1 MKKEKRGVIT
11 ITDNGIVT
19 VPAHVRMSVS
29 EIADLFGIYYR
40 KIKRHIRAI
49 EKSGIAEG
57 DYTMSCIADG
67 LKVYP
72 DYYGL
77 EMIIA
82 LAFRIQSPEAIIF
95 RKYLVKKI
103 GTHSLIVQLTDK
115 IQKIDHYLLN

>member
-11 ITDNGIVT
+11 ITDNGILTVT
-19 VPAHVRMSVS
+19 GDVRMSVS
-29 EIADLFGIYYR
+29 EIADLFGIYY
-40 KIKRHIRAI
+40 KEAKRHIRAI
-49 EKSGIAEG
+49 EKAGIAEG

-82 LAFRIQSPEAIIF
+82 LAFRIQSKKAQIF
-95 RKYLVKKI
+95 RGWLCNKATRKEIPKMQVVP
-103 GTHSLIVQLTDK
+103 VQN
-115 IQKIDHYLLN
+115 YMLN

>member
-1 MKKEKRGVIT
+1 MKRERREIIT
-11 ITDNGIVT
+11 MTDNGIVT
-19 VPAHVRMSVS
+19 VSGHVRMSVS

-40 KIKRHIRAI
+40 TAKRHIRAI
-49 EKSGIAEG
+49 EKAGIAEG

-82 LAFRIQSPEAIIF
+82 LAFRIQSKNAEIF
-95 RKYLVKKI
+95 REWVCKKATQKDI
-103 GTHSLIVQLTDK
+103 LEMPIIS
-115 IQKIDHYLLN
+115 IQNYMLN

>member
-1 MKKEKRGVIT
+1 MKKERRGIIA

-19 VPAHVRMSVS
+19 VPNNERMSIG
-29 EIADLFGIYYR
+29 EIADLFGIYY
-40 KIKRHIRAI
+40 KEAKRYIRAI

-77 EMIIA
+77 DMVIV
-82 LAFRIQSPEAIIF
+82 LAFKVQSIKAEVF
-95 RKYLVKKI
+95 RGWLLKQIDTNHLHAQILVYSKNI
-103 GTHSLIVQLTDK
+103 SR
-115 IQKIDHYLLN
+115 N

>member
-1 MKKEKRGVIT
+1 MKKERRGIIT
-11 ITDNGIVT
+11 ITDNGMVT
-19 VPAHVRMSVS
+19 VSGHVRMSVS
-29 EIADLFGIYYR
+29 EIADLFVIYYR
-40 KIKRHIRAI
+40 TAKRHIRTI

-67 LKVYP
+67 PKVYP

>member
-1 MKKEKRGVIT
+1 MKRERREIIT
-11 ITDNGIVT
+11 MTDNGIVT
-19 VPAHVRMSVS
+19 IPNNIRMHIGG
-29 EIADLFGIYYR
+29 IADLFGIYYQTA
-40 KIKRHIRAI
+40 KKLIRDI
-49 EKSGIAEG
+49 EKSGVIRGNDSTGGTVEG
-57 DYTMSCIADG
+57 RNI
-67 LKVYP
+67 YP

>member
-1 MKKEKRGVIT
+1 MKRERREIIT
-11 ITDNGIVT
+11 MTDNGIVT
-19 VPAHVRMSVS
+19 VSGHVRMSVS

-40 KIKRHIRAI
+40 TAKRHIRAI
-49 EKSGIAEG
+49 EKAGIAEG

-82 LAFRIQSPEAIIF
+82 LSFRIQSKNTTLF
-95 RKYLVKKI
+95 RECLMERVSVNHLCQKNNLSYF
-103 GTHSLIVQLTDK
+103 SL
-115 IQKIDHYLLN
+115 N

>member
-1 MKKEKRGVIT
+1 MVT
-11 ITDNGIVT
+11 IPNNI
-19 VPAHVRMSVS
+19 RMSIG
-29 EIADLFGIYYR
+29 EIADLFGIYYSTV
-40 KIKRHIRAI
+40 KRYIRAI
-49 EKSGIAEG
+49 EKAGIAEG